1 MPQKCI
7 IRNPQRSFFSTLLS
21 FRILFFIFFFLSF
34 LATASESYSAFF
46 FPASFLPPST
56 IHPLG
61 FQEVKKKC
69 MQLEEKSIWETL
81 YVLAL
86 CRRVKVEV
94 SETALYAAA
103 TALYT
108 AAL

>member
-1 MPQKCI
+1 
-7 IRNPQRSFFSTLLS
+7 
-21 FRILFFIFFFLSF
+21 
-34 LATASESYSAFF
+34 
-46 FPASFLPPST
+46 
-56 IHPLG
+56 
-61 FQEVKKKC
+61 

-86 CRRVKVEV
+86 CQRVKVEV